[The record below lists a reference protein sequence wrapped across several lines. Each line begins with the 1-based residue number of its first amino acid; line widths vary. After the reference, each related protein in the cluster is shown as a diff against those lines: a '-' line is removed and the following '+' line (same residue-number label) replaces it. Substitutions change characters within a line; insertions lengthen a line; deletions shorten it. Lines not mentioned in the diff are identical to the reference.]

1 MKTNTDAIDVVKL
14 RAGIQNDC
22 EEFFADNTD
31 FIRDV
36 VGDELFDELFEEL
49 EESFE

>member
-1 MKTNTDAIDVVKL
+1 MKTNTDSIDVVKL

-36 VGDELFDELFEEL
+36 VGDELFAEL